1 MKALKMVGWLTP
13 FMLFNLVAYT
23 GFSMIGK
30 LGYSGM
36 VLTPIV
42 LSVLFGL
49 YMILVFFTYLGEYRK
64 MFFSRNKRYNKTL
77 KESLISSFSLRFHK
91 SSSK

>member
-1 MKALKMVGWLTP
+1 MKALKMIGWLTP

-36 VLTPIV
+36 VLTPVV

-49 YMILVFFTYLGEYRK
+49 YMILVFFTYVGEYRK
-64 MFFSRNKRYNKTL
+64 VFFSRNSQSKKTL
-77 KESLISSFSLRFHK
+77 KESLVSAFSLK
-91 SSSK
+91 IYK